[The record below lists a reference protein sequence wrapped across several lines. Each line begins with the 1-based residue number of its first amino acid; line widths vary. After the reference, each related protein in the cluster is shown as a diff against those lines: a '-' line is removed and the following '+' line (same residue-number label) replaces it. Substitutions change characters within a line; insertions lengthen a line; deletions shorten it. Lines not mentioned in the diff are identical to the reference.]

1 MSICALEIL
10 LLLLTSFIITVNCM
24 PNLDPK
30 FNCCHLDLTSTYKI
44 FMIMLLATVVNNTN
58 HVINFKIMIMATML
72 VVLLLEL
79 ALLRGAVG
87 DQLEM
92 SLNGDSWSLSD
103 TDGRVKAIKA
113 QVPGSVHLDLM

>member
-1 MSICALEIL
+1 
-10 LLLLTSFIITVNCM
+10 
-24 PNLDPK
+24 
-30 FNCCHLDLTSTYKI
+30 
-44 FMIMLLATVVNNTN
+44 
-58 HVINFKIMIMATML
+58 MIMATML

-79 ALLRGAVG
+79 ALFHGAVG

-113 QVPGSVHLDLM
+113 QVPGVVHLDLM

>member
-1 MSICALEIL
+1 
-10 LLLLTSFIITVNCM
+10 
-24 PNLDPK
+24 
-30 FNCCHLDLTSTYKI
+30 
-44 FMIMLLATVVNNTN
+44 
-58 HVINFKIMIMATML
+58 MIMATML

-79 ALLRGAVG
+79 ALLRRAVG

-113 QVPGSVHLDLM
+113 QVPGVVHLDLM

>member
-1 MSICALEIL
+1 
-10 LLLLTSFIITVNCM
+10 
-24 PNLDPK
+24 
-30 FNCCHLDLTSTYKI
+30 
-44 FMIMLLATVVNNTN
+44 
-58 HVINFKIMIMATML
+58 MATML

-79 ALLRGAVG
+79 ALLRGVVG

-113 QVPGSVHLDLM
+113 QVPGSVHLDLMYARYAESNV

>member
-1 MSICALEIL
+1 MFLAL
-10 LLLLTSFIITVNCM
+10 LLLKL
-24 PNLDPK
+24 
-30 FNCCHLDLTSTYKI
+30 
-44 FMIMLLATVVNNTN
+44 
-58 HVINFKIMIMATML
+58 
-72 VVLLLEL
+72 VLLH
-79 ALLRGAVG
+79 GGVG